1 MHLLQKD
8 SRLMGEEV
16 RFLRKAVGYSA
27 TELARMAGTSKT
39 VVSRWENRST
49 LSQENDRLVRLICA
63 NKILADCLLGAA
75 QGHLREHLVSKAQEV
90 VASMD
95 NTLKK
100 MKNTKTA
107 KAKQY
112 TIDPAELAKLSESFI
127 ENPADG
133 TRVHLQ

>member
-1 MHLLQKD
+1 
-8 SRLMGEEV
+8 
-16 RFLRKAVGYSA
+16 
-27 TELARMAGTSKT
+27 
-39 VVSRWENRST
+39 
-49 LSQENDRLVRLICA
+49 
-63 NKILADCLLGAA
+63 
-75 QGHLREHLVSKAQEV
+75 
-90 VASMD
+90 MD